1 MLITRLDYI
10 EVPLVLKFLFI
21 FLILRPI
28 RYVGMS
34 LSVAAFNNYTNCF
47 CLDMFHTGFQAL
59 FNKVFIFILG
69 PLIPTTS
76 CLWCHSLIC
85 IIVHQL
91 YSSIIFIPATPLNTI
106 QFHIAEQISDSG
118 VKKSFDFLVLFAN
131 FAFDTLI

>member
-10 EVPLVLKFLFI
+10 EVPLVLKFLFL

-59 FNKVFIFILG
+59 FNKVFKLLAASAKWLALIKDG
-69 PLIPTTS
+69 PRGQFAPWKLAHVGQASLRPSCSRWRIPS
-76 CLWCHSLIC
+76 AEAC
-85 IIVHQL
+85 
-91 YSSIIFIPATPLNTI
+91 ATR
-106 QFHIAEQISDSG
+106 HG
-118 VKKSFDFLVLFAN
+118 VQR
-131 FAFDTLI
+131 